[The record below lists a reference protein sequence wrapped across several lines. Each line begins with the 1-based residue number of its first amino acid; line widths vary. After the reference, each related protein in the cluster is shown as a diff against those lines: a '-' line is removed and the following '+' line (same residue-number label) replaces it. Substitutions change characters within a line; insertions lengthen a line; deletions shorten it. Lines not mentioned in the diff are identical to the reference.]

1 MTTKINNI
9 IKQIRDFCNGINLP
23 IKFLCLILIVFISFF
38 FILLGLKG
46 LDFGIIALI
55 CWTFAFLDLARI
67 KIKDFEIE
75 FMTHKQ
81 AITADERKLYL
92 ENYHLMEKFII
103 KFNET
108 NQVDSKT
115 FDYISKATRDAY
127 LLLNLDLAKRLDEY
141 CTSAKHLYILDKKI
155 ERLEKN
161 DQNTSERNIDRNK
174 YLEPLY
180 EINLVELYRPY
191 VKVEDNKEE

>member
-1 MTTKINNI
+1 MINSINRKI
-9 IKQIRDFCNGINLP
+9 KDFCENIGISFKHVCLLFIP
-23 IKFLCLILIVFISFF
+23 FISLILI
-38 FILLGLKG
+38 ILRLKG

-67 KIKDFEIE
+67 KLKDFEIE

-92 ENYHLMEKFII
+92 ENYHLMEEFIL
-103 KFNET
+103 KFNEM

-115 FDYISKATRDAY
+115 LDYISKATRDAY
-127 LLLNLDLAKRLDEY
+127 LFLDLKLAKKLNEY
-141 CTSAKHLYILDKKI
+141 CISAKHLYILDKKI

-161 DQNTSERNIDRNK
+161 DQDTSECYIDKNK

-180 EINLVELYRPY
+180 EINLIELYRPY
-191 VKVEDNKEE
+191 VKIDDDKE